1 MRAGL
6 AIAALI
12 LATPAWAAT
21 DTDEQE
27 RVCQLQADMIAAVQ
41 TARLDRVR
49 RDDVQN
55 VILDANPDW
64 PDGSAQ
70 ALPPMIDFIYGQK
83 RRDLRDVDLAGA
95 TKASCIQ
102 NWEQLKTLSD
112 GLSN

>member
-6 AIAALI
+6 AIAALL
-12 LATPAWAAT
+12 LATPGWAAT
-21 DTDEQE
+21 DADEQE

-49 RDDVQN
+49 KDNAQSA
-55 VILDANPDW
+55 ILEANPDW

-70 ALPPMIDFIYGQK
+70 ALPPMIDFIYSQK

-95 TKASCIQ
+95 TKASCIE
-102 NWEQLKTLSD
+102 NWEQLQKLSE